1 MSYSPRTKAG
11 CLITLLILFS
21 LGVGF
26 TLGFIV
32 SKGIQKKKED
42 PAFWKQAAMK
52 HLEKLHPNVAQRE
65 KLEAHTDKAVAELT
79 VLREEG
85 IKNVW
90 QIVGRAVEGIRQEL
104 TPEQKEVFEK
114 IRPKAPEGAAP

>member
-42 PAFWKQAAMK
+42 PTFWKQAAMK
-52 HLEKLHPNVAQRE
+52 HLEKLKPDAAQRE
-65 KLEAHTDKAVAELT
+65 KLEVHTDKAVAELT
-79 VLREEG
+79 ALREEG

-114 IRPKAPEGAAP
+114 IRPKAPDGIAP